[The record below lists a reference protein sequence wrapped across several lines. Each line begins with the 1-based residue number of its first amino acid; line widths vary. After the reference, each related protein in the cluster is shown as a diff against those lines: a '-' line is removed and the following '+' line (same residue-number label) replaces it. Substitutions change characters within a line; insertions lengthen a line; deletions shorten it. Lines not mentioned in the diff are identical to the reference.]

1 MYACVMQSK
10 NKEYI
15 RNLNPLL
22 RGVIQKKQSILIL
35 GPRQVGKTTLVK
47 RLLMTE
53 ANSITYSLQIP
64 EIRLAFEKDP
74 SLLIRQ
80 VKAAKPHPVVFIDEA
95 QKVPEL
101 FDAVQ
106 YLIDEKLATFIITGS
121 SARKLKRKGGNL
133 LPGRLKNSRLDPLMW
148 NEFGWLESAGVEE
161 LRIKNASDKTGYTF
175 EKSLIFGALPGIVN
189 QKDDVE
195 RADFLKAY
203 SQTYLEEEIR
213 AEALSRKI
221 GAFSRFLELAAQD
234 SGTAPNFAKLSM
246 ESGVSAPTIKEFYN
260 VLDETLVAERVD
272 AYLKN
277 ARKRIMRTAR
287 YYLFDLGVRNSLARL
302 PLMPELINSQKGVL
316 FEHAVML
323 EIIRRVRSL
332 GRNYRVCYWRTS
344 SGLEVDCVIDT
355 GAGAIPIEIKASA
368 HVRLADLSGLAAF
381 LNEYPKQARQGFV
394 VAQVAKPEKLSHN
407 ITVLPWRGF

>member
-1 MYACVMQSK
+1 M
-10 NKEYI
+10 
-15 RNLNPLL
+15 NPVLL
-22 RGVIQKKQSILIL
+22 EVVRKKQSILIL
-35 GPRQVGKTTLVK
+35 GPRQVGKTTIVK
-47 RLLMTE
+47 HLLTRE

-64 EIRLAFEKDP
+64 EVRLALEKDP

-80 VKAAKPHPVVFIDEA
+80 IKAAKPHPVVFIDEA

-148 NEFGWLESAGVEE
+148 NEFGWLEGAGVEE
-161 LRIKNASDKTGYTF
+161 LRIKNGPNKAAYTF
-175 EKSLIFGALPGIVN
+175 EKSMIFGALPGIVS
-189 QKDDVE
+189 QMEDVD

-221 GAFSRFLELAAQD
+221 GAFSRFLELAAQE

-246 ESGVSAPTIKEFYN
+246 ESGVSAPAIKEFYN
-260 VLDETLVAERVD
+260 VLEETLVAERVD

-277 ARKRIMRTAR
+277 ARKRILKTAR

-302 PLMPELINSQKGVL
+302 PLTSELINSQKGVL
-316 FEHAVML
+316 FEHVVML

-332 GRNYRVCYWRTS
+332 GKNYRVCYWRTA
-344 SGLEVDCVIDT
+344 SGLEVDCVVDT
-355 GAGAIPIEIKASA
+355 GAGVIPIEIKSSA
-368 HVRLADLSGLAAF
+368 HIRLADLSGLTAF
-381 LNEYPKQARQGFV
+381 LKEYPKQAQQGFV
-394 VAQVAKPEKLSHN
+394 IAQVAKPEKLSEN
-407 ITVLPWRGF
+407 ITVLPWRSL